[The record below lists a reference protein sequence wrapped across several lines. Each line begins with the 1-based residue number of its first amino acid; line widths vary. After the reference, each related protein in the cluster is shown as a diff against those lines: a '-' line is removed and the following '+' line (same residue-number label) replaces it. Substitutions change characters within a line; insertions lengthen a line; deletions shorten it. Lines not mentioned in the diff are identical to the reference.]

1 MALGGKGASIFLLSS
16 AQMGDLKRCLTSS
29 CCLSKEEWKQGH
41 SQSGPGTE
49 EGPSK
54 ESVSWLNWENAEGRW
69 VLCKL
74 NCKASQD
81 YLAPVF

>member
-1 MALGGKGASIFLLSS
+1 MFNLKLLSE
-16 AQMGDLKRCLTSS
+16 QRGMETGTF
-29 CCLSKEEWKQGH
+29 WNVH
-41 SQSGPGTE
+41 SGMETGAGTE